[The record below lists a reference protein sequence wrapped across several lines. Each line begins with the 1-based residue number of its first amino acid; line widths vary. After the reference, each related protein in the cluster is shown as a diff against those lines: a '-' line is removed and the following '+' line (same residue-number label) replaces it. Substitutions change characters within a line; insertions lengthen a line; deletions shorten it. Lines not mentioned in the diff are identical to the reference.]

1 MDDVQIPLFCITRRH
16 GIGLSGQAAHG
27 QYTASAWSE
36 GQRATSRHGRQG
48 NGLRSVGSASF
59 VRGLKRVSCP
69 VCSQPVLEAAHGP
82 LPGFMGGAGEAF
94 PGCA

>member
-1 MDDVQIPLFCITRRH
+1 VACS
-16 GIGLSGQAAHG
+16 IGVEREYAIAEQFEQAV
-27 QYTASAWSE
+27 E
-36 GQRATSRHGRQG
+36 RPRVER
-48 NGLRSVGSASF
+48 ASF

-82 LPGFMGGAGEAF
+82 LPGLMGGAREAF